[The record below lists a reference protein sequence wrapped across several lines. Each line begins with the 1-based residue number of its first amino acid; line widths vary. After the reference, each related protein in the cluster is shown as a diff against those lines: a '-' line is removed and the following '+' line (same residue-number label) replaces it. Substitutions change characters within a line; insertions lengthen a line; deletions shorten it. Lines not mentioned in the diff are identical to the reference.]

1 MPLEIERKF
10 LVKNNNWENQVD
22 SFVVIKQG
30 FLSTDAERTVRI
42 RISDEKA
49 FLTIKGKSTGATR
62 TEFEYS
68 IPHNE
73 AVQLLKLC
81 KPTIIEKVRFF
92 INVNNHT
99 WELDVFEGG
108 NLGLIIAEIEL
119 NSEDETF
126 DLPDWV
132 GEEVTGDVRYYNSIL
147 SKKGFMSWE

>member
-108 NLGLIIAEIEL
+108 NLGLIIAEIPLFADLIMYLPLSIDL
-119 NSEDETF
+119 N
-126 DLPDWV
+126 
-132 GEEVTGDVRYYNSIL
+132 IL
-147 SKKGFMSWE
+147 